1 MNFDPSE
8 LKILFLLKSIDDC
21 AFYVIFFQVC
31 PIIELLYLLYA
42 YSVIHLVYQCRI
54 MRGREVWELAYFFPF
69 KLKKKQQVLY
79 LHLTTITVFGY
90 LTLSNKTLRK
100 RKRIICFF
108 MTVYWTAPKSVYI
121 LFKADFLHW
130 YFRAATVI

>member
-31 PIIELLYLLYA
+31 PIIELFYLFYA

-54 MRGREVWELAYFFPF
+54 TRGREVWELAYFFPF

>member
-31 PIIELLYLLYA
+31 PIIELFYLLNA

-54 MRGREVWELAYFFPF
+54 TRGREVWELAYFFPF
-69 KLKKKQQVLY
+69 KLKKKQVLY

-100 RKRIICFF
+100 RKRIIMFL
-108 MTVYWTAPKSVYI
+108 YDSI
-121 LFKADFLHW
+121 LDCAEKCI
-130 YFRAATVI
+130 YFV

>member
-121 LFKADFLHW
+121 LFKADFLH
-130 YFRAATVI
+130 

>member
-54 MRGREVWELAYFFPF
+54 TRGREVWELAYFFPF